1 MLGNVASSSA
11 DSLPLRS
18 RRQAFPGPRR
28 RWRRDRSEVNR
39 RQYEQTTPM
48 PEGEGCGSVDSGS
61 SRVVP
66 TSAVQASAFTVEALV
81 SSGTD
86 APDLH

>member
-1 MLGNVASSSA
+1 
-11 DSLPLRS
+11 
-18 RRQAFPGPRR
+18 
-28 RWRRDRSEVNR
+28 
-39 RQYEQTTPM
+39 M